1 MKKLPKLLLVVLSV
15 VLVLVIG
22 AVVAVGFF
30 ADSALKV
37 AIETAGTKALNVD
50 VSVDDVDLAITAG
63 GLGLSGLTIDNPP
76 GYKHDKLLELSD
88 AKIKV
93 ETRSLLS
100 DDVRIRDIKL
110 DGMNLVLEQ
119 KGLSNNLNEVIKTI
133 KRGEEAKA
141 EPSGKRLH
149 IDNLEISNTKVRLKV
164 LPVPGKVDTIT
175 LPLSTIK
182 MTNLGSDD
190 KLDVAALSGKILL
203 AIAGGIAEQ
212 GAGILPDE
220 IVGTMASTLGKTID
234 IGKGILEGGAGAGKE
249 VIKGTGDIGKGI
261 TKGLK
266 GILKRKEKE

>member
-1 MKKLPKLLLVVLSV
+1 MKKLPKILFVVLLVVLIFV
-15 VLVLVIG
+15 VGV
-22 AVVAVGFF
+22 VVAVGLF
-30 ADSALKV
+30 ADSALKA
-37 AIETAGTKALNVD
+37 AIETAGTKALTVD
-50 VSVDDVDLAITAG
+50 VRVDDVDLAITTG

-76 GYKHDKLLELSD
+76 GYEHDKLLELSD

-93 ETRSLLS
+93 DTRSLLS
-100 DDVRIRDIKL
+100 DDVHIKDIKL

-119 KGLSNNLNEVIKTI
+119 KLPSNNLNEVIKAI
-133 KRGEEAKA
+133 KRGEGTQA

-149 IDNLEISNTKVRLKV
+149 IDNLEISNTTVRLKV

-190 KLDVAALSGKILL
+190 KLDVAALSGEILL

-212 GAGILPDE
+212 GVGILPDE
-220 IVGTMASTLGKTID
+220 IVGTMASTLGKTIGV
-234 IGKGILEGGAGAGKE
+234 GKDILEGGAGAGKE

-261 TKGLK
+261 TEGLK
-266 GILKRKEKE
+266 GILKRKKTE